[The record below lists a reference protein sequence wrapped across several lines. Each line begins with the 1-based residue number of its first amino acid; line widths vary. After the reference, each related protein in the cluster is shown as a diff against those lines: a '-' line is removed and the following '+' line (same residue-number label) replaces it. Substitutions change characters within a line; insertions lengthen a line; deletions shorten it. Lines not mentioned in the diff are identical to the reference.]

1 MKDKGW
7 GWKGRKR
14 KTGELGGGG
23 TLTRLC
29 DQLDKGVSEGKK
41 SNGIP
46 RFLAR
51 VTKLMRRTLHQ
62 DKKHR
67 RKSRFGRKD
76 DEIVFGHVGFKVLI
90 SHLRGSV

>member
-29 DQLDKGVSEGKK
+29 DQSDKG
-41 SNGIP
+41 
-46 RFLAR
+46 
-51 VTKLMRRTLHQ
+51 
-62 DKKHR
+62 
-67 RKSRFGRKD
+67 
-76 DEIVFGHVGFKVLI
+76 
-90 SHLRGSV
+90 